1 MRLPICLCLLSA
13 LSLPGHA
20 GQVPGAAAPADI
32 PISHHDRVYAAEQF
46 SNTVSVTDPADNRL
60 LGVIRLGQPLPG
72 NLSPLYTGQL
82 LVHGLGFSPDH
93 RTLAVVAIGS
103 NAVTF
108 IDTATNA
115 VRHVTYLGRAPHEA
129 FFTPDGKEVWVTVR
143 GEDYVAVLDS
153 TSLEERQRIR
163 VAAGPGMTIFSPDG
177 KYGYVCSSFNPET
190 SVIEVATHTVVARVP
205 QASPFCPNIA
215 ATPDGAQVWLT
226 LKDSGRTQVFQAR
239 PPFAVLK
246 TLDTGPITN
255 HVNIVRNARG
265 QFAYVTVGGLNEV
278 QVFRTSDFAKVA
290 SIPVGNLPHGIWP
303 SGDGSRV
310 YVGLEN
316 ADQLIAIDTLTN
328 TVLASVPIGQG
339 AQAVV
344 FVPQAVPGD
353 PGAQGLQ
360 PLGLA
365 GTATQLR
372 LGPAAPAHTATARA
386 PTSVTLFEQGLVQ
399 VLEAAVTGLTPHAG
413 YVLMLA
419 EHADGSGASESL
431 ASFTANAAGAQIVNA
446 IGPLRALVQGA
457 PAGPRRFLIIR
468 EGSPEQPGRLVQSQ
482 LP

>member
-1 MRLPICLCLLSA
+1 MPPRIPAALIAA
-13 LSLPGHA
+13 LSLPLHA
-20 GQVPGAAAPADI
+20 GQVPGPATAADI

-46 SNTVSVTDPADNRL
+46 SNTLSVTDPADNRL

-72 NLSPLYTGQL
+72 NLSPLYSGQL
-82 LVHGLGFSPDH
+82 LVHGLGFAPDH

-115 VRHVTYLGRAPHEA
+115 IRHVSYVGRAPHEA
-129 FFTPDGKEVWVTVR
+129 FFTPDGKEVWVSVR
-143 GEDYVAVLDS
+143 GENYIAVLDAS
-153 TSLEERQRIR
+153 SYLERERITL
-163 VAAGPGMTIFSPDG
+163 ANGPGMAVFSPDG

-190 SVIEVATHTVVARVP
+190 AVIAVATHTIIARVP

-215 ATPDGAQVWLT
+215 ATPDGSQVWFT

-239 PPFAVLK
+239 PPFAILK

-255 HVNIVRNARG
+255 HVNIVRNAHG

-278 QVFRTSDFAKVA
+278 QVFRTADFAKVA
-290 SIPVGNLPHGIWP
+290 TIAVGSLPHGIWA
-303 SGDGSRV
+303 SGDGTRV

-316 ADQLIAIDTLTN
+316 ADQLIAIDTLSN
-328 TVLASVPIGQG
+328 TVLASIPIGQA

-344 FVPQAVPGD
+344 YVPQAAPTD
-353 PGAQGLQ
+353 AAPQGLQ
-360 PLGLA
+360 PLGPA
-365 GTATQLR
+365 GDATHLR
-372 LGPAAPAHTATARA
+372 LTAPSQATAPAARA
-386 PTSVTLFEQGLVQ
+386 ATSVTLFDQGLVE
-399 VLEAAVTGLTPHAG
+399 VLEAAVTGLEPKRA
-413 YVLMLA
+413 YVLMLS
-419 EHADGSGASESL
+419 EHADGSGALVAL

-446 IGPLRALVQGA
+446 IGPIRALVRGDT
-457 PAGPRRFLIIR
+457 PCPRRFLVIR
-468 EGSPEQPGRLVQSQ
+468 EGSPAQPGKVIQTQ